1 MNKRKR
7 RFKARMYLYIP
18 FWLLIVGMF
27 TGLIAMQ
34 IGRYEDYRRE
44 LNRLTIELEE
54 EKQIAI
60 DLRYQQAFYESD
72 AYIER
77 LAREMLGFVRQD
89 EIIFRNIVD

>member
-1 MNKRKR
+1 
-7 RFKARMYLYIP
+7 MYLYIP